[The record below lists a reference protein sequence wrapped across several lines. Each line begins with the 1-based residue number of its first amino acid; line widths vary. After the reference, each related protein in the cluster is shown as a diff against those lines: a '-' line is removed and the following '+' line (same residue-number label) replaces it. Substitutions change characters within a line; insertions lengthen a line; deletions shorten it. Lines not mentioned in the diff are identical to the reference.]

1 MSPQQVKE
9 LLLVKFEEKDV
20 QVDGEGAKFHVTIKS
35 DLFKALMPIKRQQ
48 LVYGCL
54 NDVISTGEVHAVT
67 MSLSTHS

>member
-9 LLLVKFEEKDV
+9 LLLTKFEEKDV
-20 QVDGEGAKFHVTIKS
+20 EVGGEGAKFHVTIQS
-35 DLFKALMPIKRQQ
+35 EHFKGLMPVKRQQ

-54 NDVISTGEVHAVT
+54 TEQIASGEVHAVT

>member
-35 DLFKALMPIKRQQ
+35 DLFKGLMPVKRQQ

-54 NDVISTGEVHAVT
+54 TDQIASGEVHAVT